1 MSNEERITR
10 LESLARGDAAW
21 SGVVNDRLDRLEKAV
36 LTNSDMLHSLAQ
48 RVDRLEAQVAIVLKT
63 IGVMNETAAELVA
76 RSNAVGPRG
85 GQ

>member
-36 LTNSDMLHSLAQ
+36 LTNSEMIEVLDRRFHALDAFTVAQ
-48 RVDRLEAQVAIVLKT
+48 LKGLSARITELESQ
-63 IGVMNETAAELVA
+63 
-76 RSNAVGPRG
+76 
-85 GQ
+85 